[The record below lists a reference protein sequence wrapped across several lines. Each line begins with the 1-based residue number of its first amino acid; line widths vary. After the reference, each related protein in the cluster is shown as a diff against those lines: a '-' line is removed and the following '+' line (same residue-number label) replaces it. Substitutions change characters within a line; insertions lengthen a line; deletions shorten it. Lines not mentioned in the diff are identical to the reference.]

1 MFAGWFARDPKVLR
15 DVGQVLLRQPCSVV
29 ERPWRI
35 LIAEDCF
42 DLIMSTDDRSRQLS
56 VLTNTFE
63 NFQGT
68 RLCSQMLIVKLFQ
81 TSGSLTARYGWLFNP
96 SGSKIT
102 RIKLGEYFASKLSG
116 LKMSLVCFRV
126 DGEKGKAERGNS
138 ALKSLKDAFLL
149 LQGYSDLT
157 IF

>member
-1 MFAGWFARDPKVLR
+1 MVCIVTEQAV
-15 DVGQVLLRQPCSVV
+15 
-29 ERPWRI
+29 
-35 LIAEDCF
+35 
-42 DLIMSTDDRSRQLS
+42 
-56 VLTNTFE
+56 
-63 NFQGT
+63 T
-68 RLCSQMLIVKLFQ
+68 RV
-81 TSGSLTARYGWLFNP
+81 
-96 SGSKIT
+96 
-102 RIKLGEYFASKLSG
+102 KLGEYFASKISS